1 MDGRT
6 RGVKRGGK
14 NSLQINTEQLAFSQL
29 SSKKCNLHGA
39 LVANKQDLLMTGRA
53 TDAET
58 DACLLSQ
65 LFQRTL
71 FCFFVPA
78 RATHNFTRFRRF

>member
-1 MDGRT
+1 MGGR
-6 RGVKRGGK
+6 RRSVKRGGK

-39 LVANKQDLLMTGRA
+39 LASNRRDLLKTETERA

-58 DACLLSQ
+58 DA
-65 LFQRTL
+65 
-71 FCFFVPA
+71 
-78 RATHNFTRFRRF
+78 